1 MARSPSD
8 FLVICFCGLEGAQ
21 RSIAFLSFLIL
32 LRDESLENLWG
43 GGGGANFKKTPPR
56 ENEMKKS
63 SCTLSDPEKYSYAGL
78 KKFIQAKR

>member
-1 MARSPSD
+1 MVRSPSD

-43 GGGGANFKKTPPR
+43 GGGGGLKKKTP
-56 ENEMKKS
+56 KKKKK
-63 SCTLSDPEKYSYAGL
+63 EK
-78 KKFIQAKR
+78 KVKHVK